1 VTGSPREH
9 QEPLAEHP
17 QERLRRLRTEAFS
30 RLIDLWPRLSPDL
43 QRRRL
48 AWLVGQC
55 DIEAAEQL
63 IRYVE
68 ARSKKQ

>member
-9 QEPLAEHP
+9 QEPLTEHP

-55 DIEAAEQL
+55 DIEGAEML
-63 IRYVE
+63 IRYCE
-68 ARSKKQ
+68 AKEAKQ